1 MSTRGKFHLGMFA
14 SALLF
19 SGQCLSDSWVAPH
32 EITYDSPDRKCRF
45 TVTPR
50 CCVAGTAAAEDG
62 SPPLG
67 RLECRKTGGKFREV
81 WRRELVNR
89 IAPADALVGNGGEH
103 VVTFDDWGKVGTSPN
118 TVVIYGRDGVLE
130 KRLALRDFLT
140 GEEIDRLL
148 ATTSSI
154 WWGRGHRIDAKR
166 GHLVLRIA
174 GNNSLA
180 RTANA
185 EVWELPI
192 DLRTGVPVRQLQ
204 QESMHQPT
212 PENLEK

>member
-1 MSTRGKFHLGMFA
+1 MSSRINHLARAFA
-14 SALLF
+14 CALLLA
-19 SGQCLSDSWVAPH
+19 GQCLADSWVAPR

-50 CCVAGTAAAEDG
+50 CCVAGTAAAEDR
-62 SPPLG
+62 STPLG
-67 RLECRKTGGKFREV
+67 RLECRKAGGKFREV
-81 WRRELVNR
+81 WQRVLVNR
-89 IAPADALVGNGGEH
+89 IAPADALVGNGGDH

-130 KRLALRDFLT
+130 RRLALRDFLT

-166 GHLVLRIA
+166 GCLVLRIA
-174 GNNSLA
+174 GNKSLP
-180 RTANA
+180 RSGNT
-185 EVWELPI
+185 EMWELPL

-204 QESMHQPT
+204 QESKHQPT
-212 PENLEK
+212 PKNLEK